1 MKPINSY
8 YIQLSGKVNV
18 EPKDMETGDDLVLLV
33 KGSVYNAIR
42 DDQHDGTDDLIYKIK
57 AEEIQAVPKNGQSQS

>member
-8 YIQLSGKVNV
+8 HIQLSGKVNV
-18 EPKDMETGDDLVLLV
+18 EPKELETGEDLVLLV

-42 DDQHDGTDDLIYKIK
+42 DDQHDGTDDLIYKVKAVEIK
-57 AEEIQAVPKNGQSQS
+57 AVPDE